1 MKDAQNKMKVWVKWE
16 TEKKMEILRLSL
28 HGREFEESSSTV

>member
-1 MKDAQNKMKVWVKWE
+1 MTRE

-28 HGREFEESSSTV
+28 HGREFEKSSSIVFRLVG